1 MERKKK
7 RREDIKKRRET
18 GSKNG
23 KQKERKK
30 EKTKQTKENQWKYEV
45 MEVRKGM
52 QRKKGKHKEILLKFF
67 HDFLL
72 IL

>member
-1 MERKKK
+1 MTDRWTD
-7 RREDIKKRRET
+7 RLTDGPTDRVGCRVACT
-18 GSKNG
+18 
-23 KQKERKK
+23 QL
-30 EKTKQTKENQWKYEV
+30 KTKQTKENQWKYEV

-67 HDFLL
+67 HDFLV